1 MKASILNNLRRH
13 YGKARMQADP
23 RELDVVG
30 LAKAEAAAM
39 AGDGQA
45 VVQNITIENNIYGDI
60 YNFNEYK

>member
-13 YGKARMQADP
+13 YAQAHRASDS
-23 RELDVVG
+23 RELDVVE
-30 LAKAEAAAM
+30 LSKAEAARL

-60 YNFNEYK
+60 DNFNEYK

>member
-13 YGKARMQADP
+13 YAKARMQANP

-60 YNFNEYK
+60 DNFNEYK